1 MRRLVTARFPGIV
14 FALAALL
21 VLFPGGWSTA
31 GTDDPLRIGVLA
43 PLSGPFASGG
53 SAFLQAV
60 TRAAEQANT
69 EGGVLG
75 RRVELLVA
83 DTQGRVDIARSEA
96 MRLIS
101 REKVFALV
109 GAYLSE
115 ATGGGS
121 EGAAAGNAGGVVPVA
136 P

>member
-1 MRRLVTARFPGIV
+1 MRRLVAARLPGIV

-21 VLFPGGWSTA
+21 APFPGGWSQA
-31 GTDDPLRIGVLA
+31 GTGDPLRIGVLA

-60 TRAAEQANT
+60 TLAAEQANS

-75 RRVELLVA
+75 RRVELVVA

-101 REKVFALV
+101 REKAFALV

-115 ATGGGS
+115 ETGGAIEVGS
-121 EGAAAGNAGGVVPVA
+121 AGHAVGH
-136 P
+136 